1 MILNRGTG
9 CEAEASR
16 PERDLIAAAATH
28 RILVAEDNPGMLHLL
43 DRVLR
48 RDGHEVVLASNGDE
62 LMLWLSVITNWRDPV
77 PLFDLIV
84 TDLRMPGYT
93 GLDCIDY
100 LYSTGKTT
108 PVILIT
114 AFGDPQVH
122 RDALAKGARA
132 VLDKPLHLD
141 DLCAIVARTL
151 G

>member
-1 MILNRGTG
+1 MSLNRSTG
-9 CEAEASR
+9 CEAEACR
-16 PERDLIAAAATH
+16 PERDLVAAAATH
-28 RILVAEDNPGMLHLL
+28 RILVAEDNLGMLHLL

-48 RDGHEVVLASNGDE
+48 RDGHEVVLAQSGDE
-62 LMLWLSVITNWRDPV
+62 LMLWLSVLTNWCDPV

-84 TDLRMPGYT
+84 TDLRMPGYS
-93 GLDCIDY
+93 GLDCLDY
-100 LYSTGKTT
+100 LYNTGKPV

-122 RDALAKGARA
+122 RDALQKGARA